1 MNNMNLDEM
10 LAASG
15 ISGGAAAVNGNTK
28 SGFVTFIGR
37 PNVGK
42 STLMNRLIGQKIAI
56 TSNKPQTTRNRI
68 QTVYTDDRGQI
79 VFVDTP
85 GIHKA
90 KNKLGEYMVG
100 AAEKTIDEVDV
111 VCWLV
116 EPTTF
121 IGVGEQHIIE
131 RLKKVNTPVILV
143 INKIDTVKK
152 EEILPVI
159 DKYRTEVDFAE
170 IIPISARNG
179 NNTDD
184 LVDAIFKYLP
194 YGPMYYDEDTITDQ
208 PMRQIVSELIREK
221 ALHALNEEIPHGI
234 AVVIDSMKE
243 RKGRN
248 GKITDIQA
256 TIICE
261 RDSHK
266 GIIIGKGGSMLKK
279 IGANA
284 RYEIEK
290 QLDMKVN
297 LQLWVKVKKEWRDSD
312 ILIKNF
318 GYDKKKD

>member
-1 MNNMNLDEM
+1 MNLDEM

-15 ISGGAAAVNGNTK
+15 ITGGAAADGKNTK
-28 SGFVTFIGR
+28 SGFVTLIGR

-42 STLMNRLIGQKIAI
+42 STLMNRMIGQKIAI

-68 QTVYTDDRGQI
+68 QTVHTDERGQI

-85 GIHKA
+85 GIHRA

-100 AAEKTIDEVDV
+100 AAEKTIGEVDV

-116 EPTTF
+116 EPTTY
-121 IGVGEQHIIE
+121 IGAGERHIIE
-131 RLKKVNTPVILV
+131 RLKKVKCPVILV
-143 INKIDTVKK
+143 INKVDTIKK
-152 EEILPVI
+152 EEIFPVI
-159 DKYRTEVDFAE
+159 DCYRRELDFDE
-170 IIPISARNG
+170 IVPVSARSGANV
-179 NNTDD
+179 NELIDT
-184 LVDAIFKYLP
+184 IYKYLP
-194 YGPMYYDEDTITDQ
+194 YGPMFYDEDTVTDQ
-208 PMRQIVSELIREK
+208 PMRQIVAELIREK

-243 RKGRN
+243 RRSPKGV
-248 GKITDIQA
+248 ITDIQA

-266 GIIIGKGGSMLKK
+266 GIIIGKGGEMLKK

-284 RYEIEK
+284 RYEIER
-290 QLDMKVN
+290 QLETKVN

-312 ILIKNF
+312 VLIKNF
-318 GYDKKKD
+318 GYDRKKDDL